1 MSVKL
6 THWFQ
11 LASLEH
17 PYTNR
22 QQVKILSLGT
32 FYDNL
37 RVPDLLLTVLYR
49 FDERTGSLV
58 KNARVILQPDGPS
71 DAQLNFPSVALTG
84 KYTHRVY
91 KFEVKMDAVFG
102 GGIVYKESAKVGGN
116 IGAEKVV
123 KGGVDTSIE
132 LAKETPST
140 RTYIHAHIEGML
152 SANEGKLEAWGRI
165 L

>member
-11 LASLEH
+11 PALLEH

-22 QQVKILSLGT
+22 QQVKIPSLGT

-37 RVPDLLLTVLYR
+37 RVPDLLLTVLYS
-49 FDERTGSLV
+49 FDEGTGDLV
-58 KNARVILQPDGPS
+58 KNVRIIFQPDGPS
-71 DAQLNFPSVALTG
+71 NAQINFPSVALTG
-84 KYTHRVY
+84 RYTHRVY
-91 KFEVKMDAVFG
+91 RFEVKMDVVFG
-102 GGIVYKESAKVGGN
+102 EGIVYKESAKVGGN

-123 KGGVDTSIE
+123 KGGLDTSIE

-140 RTYIHAHIEGML
+140 RTYLHGHIEGML